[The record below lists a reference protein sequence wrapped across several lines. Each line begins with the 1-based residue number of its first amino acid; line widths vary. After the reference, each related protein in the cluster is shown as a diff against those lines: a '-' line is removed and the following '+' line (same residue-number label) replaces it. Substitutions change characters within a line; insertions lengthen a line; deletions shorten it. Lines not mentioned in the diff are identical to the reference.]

1 MDTRGSIRPF
11 IFFFVKRPFIFFTN
25 IFWIQALH
33 PSALDMFD
41 KIMSDAEGKQIIM
54 FLDYDGTLS
63 QIIEDHDNAY
73 VTDEVYFY

>member
-1 MDTRGSIRPF
+1 
-11 IFFFVKRPFIFFTN
+11 
-25 IFWIQALH
+25 
-33 PSALDMFD
+33 
-41 KIMSDAEGKQIIM
+41 MSDAEGKQIIM